1 MPWGKSVSV
10 PQPDL
15 NFHSKSATHSGN
27 PTRQRK
33 KEWRALQIPEDK
45 LKSLTTADLLTVCLD
60 FPYAMDMLAY
70 DYPEVGFN
78 AVCKEFN
85 GYRELLTRKDLADA
99 LLKNAKR
106 FPPG

>member
-1 MPWGKSVSV
+1 
-10 PQPDL
+10 
-15 NFHSKSATHSGN
+15 
-27 PTRQRK
+27 
-33 KEWRALQIPEDK
+33 
-45 LKSLTTADLLTVCLD
+45 
-60 FPYAMDMLAY
+60 MDMLAY